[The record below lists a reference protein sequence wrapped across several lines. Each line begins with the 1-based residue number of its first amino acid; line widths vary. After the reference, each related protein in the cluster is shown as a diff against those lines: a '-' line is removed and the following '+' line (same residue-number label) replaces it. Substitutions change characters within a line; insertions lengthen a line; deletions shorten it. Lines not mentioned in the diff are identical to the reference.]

1 MKKEKIIE
9 KRLLELKREENRNLI
24 ALEQGFGENTALAG
38 FMTREATYI
47 VGGSSLM

>member
-24 ALEQGFGENTALAG
+24 SKNNSPLN
-38 FMTREATYI
+38 
-47 VGGSSLM
+47 V